1 MISILYKPAQKTEQ
15 EGTLPKSVNRPSIT
29 LTPKPNTLQEK
40 SKENCPPEHRY
51 KNLIKILAK

>member
-15 EGTLPKSVNRPSIT
+15 EGTLPKSVNKPSIT

-40 SKENCPPEHRY
+40 Y
-51 KNLIKILAK
+51 KDK